1 MEIITKEGKRFYR
14 VRKFVEM
21 FGDQFEGVSR
31 ESIEVCKSLI
41 KNKIKKRQPLSAKDE
56 ALKECFL
63 KDGKDLYVREDYCQI
78 KYIPRFK
85 KELEEAYFEISELLS
100 IRSDHE
106 IARLIAPFAI
116 SAKFRTTYD
125 SVYRK
130 IIIIY
135 NYLRD
140 FKLSNGETNEAMY
153 LALMECIKV
162 AKEKNI
168 KDPRILSAAVNGYYI
183 IESKIVL
190 HKKEIWGDEYHI
202 QAYNPRLSKAKKEA
216 L

>member
-1 MEIITKEGKRFYR
+1 MEIITREGKRFYR
-14 VRKFVEM
+14 IRKFVEM

-63 KDGKDLYVREDYCQI
+63 KDGKDLYIREDYCEI
-78 KYIPRFK
+78 KYMPRFK
-85 KELEEAYFEISELLS
+85 TELEEAYFEISELLN

-116 SAKFRTTYD
+116 SAKYRTAYD
-125 SVYRK
+125 SVWQKIK
-130 IIIIY
+130 IIY
-135 NYLRD
+135 EYLRN
-140 FKLSNGETNEAMY
+140 FRLTSSETNEAIY

-168 KDPRILSAAVNGYYI
+168 KNPKILSVAVNGYYI

-190 HKKEIWGDEYHI
+190 NKKEICGDEYHI
-202 QAYNPRLSKAKKEA
+202 RAHHPRLSKAKKEV